1 MELREIILQAHMA
14 GQKNQGHCD
23 PSVYEAVCYYESIKT
38 EIEADGTKPQLDDV
52 RDILNNIP
60 DVYKVGRNDWA
71 FANVGIISDGYKTRQ
86 EAEIAARDAI
96 IEAARAV
103 ARVV

>member
-1 MELREIILQAHMA
+1 MENEKAMVQSRM
-14 GQKNQGHCD
+14 
-23 PSVYEAVCYYESIKT
+23 
-38 EIEADGTKPQLDDV
+38 LDDV

-103 ARVV
+103 AHVV

>member
-1 MELREIILQAHMA
+1 MEDQVMEMKKV
-14 GQKNQGHCD
+14 GE
-23 PSVYEAVCYYESIKT
+23 VYITPIKPM
-38 EIEADGTKPQLDDV
+38 EQSRMLDDV

-103 ARVV
+103 AHVV

>member
-1 MELREIILQAHMA
+1 MNITEAYEYLAPKLSLSEREVLDVIY
-14 GQKNQGHCD
+14 KK
-23 PSVYEAVCYYESIKT
+23 AVV
-38 EIEADGTKPQLDDV
+38 DKPQLCDV

-103 ARVV
+103 AHVV

>member
-1 MELREIILQAHMA
+1 MENEKAMEQSRM
-14 GQKNQGHCD
+14 
-23 PSVYEAVCYYESIKT
+23 
-38 EIEADGTKPQLDDV
+38 LDDV
-52 RDILNNIP
+52 RDILNNTP

-103 ARVV
+103 AHVV